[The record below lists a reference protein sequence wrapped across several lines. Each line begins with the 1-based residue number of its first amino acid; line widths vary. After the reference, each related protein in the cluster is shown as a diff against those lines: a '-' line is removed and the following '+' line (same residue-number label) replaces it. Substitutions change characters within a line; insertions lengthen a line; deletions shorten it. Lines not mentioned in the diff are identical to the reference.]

1 MSSRSDALVIFG
13 ATGDL
18 AFKQIFP
25 ALLALV
31 EHGRLDMPIVAVGRK
46 PLADDDLHARVH
58 KSIAATKAK
67 PRGKSYEALIGQLRY
82 VTVDFEDAATFARI
96 RAAIPD
102 ATHPL
107 HYLALPPDT
116 FEQVGAHLAAA
127 GLAQG
132 ARLMLEKPFGH
143 DLASAQ
149 ALSRALHAAWP
160 EEAIFRVDHYLG
172 KEAVENIAYFRA
184 ANPVFERALRVGEVA
199 SIQITM
205 AEEFGIDGRAGFY
218 DAVGAIRDVVQ
229 NHMLELLACLTMELP
244 TTPGHA
250 GLRAARSE
258 LLAQIA
264 PILPSD
270 TVRGQAAEYR
280 DVEGVAKDSTT
291 ETFAALRVHIDSD
304 RWRGVPIA
312 IRVGKSLPVTV
323 TEALVR
329 FRVPTGA
336 VLDET
341 TAHAPDHLRFR
352 IGPEFAIGIGVN
364 VKRGG
369 EAMAGELTE
378 AVLAHAPDPAAAM
391 QPYERLL
398 GDAID
403 GDATLFAREDASLA
417 GWRIVDPVLGN
428 AVPVQTYAAATWGP
442 PDAAKLAPP
451 DGWHDPILKFRARG
465 DT

>member
-1 MSSRSDALVIFG
+1 MSSSAAERSDALVIFG

-31 EHGRLDMPIVAVGRK
+31 EHGRLDMPIIAVGRK
-46 PLADDDLHARVH
+46 PLTDDALHARVH
-58 KSIAATKAK
+58 ESIAATKAK
-67 PRGKSYEALIGQLRY
+67 PRGKSYDALVHQLRY
-82 VTVDFEDAATFARI
+82 VTVDFDDAKTFSRI
-96 RAAIPD
+96 RDAIPD
-102 ATHPL
+102 SQHPL
-107 HYLALPPDT
+107 HYVALPPDT
-116 FEQVGAHLAAA
+116 FQQVGAHLAAA
-127 GLAQG
+127 GLARG

-149 ALSRALHAAWP
+149 ALSRALHESWP
-160 EEAIFRVDHYLG
+160 EDAIFRVDHYLG

-184 ANPVFERALRVGEVA
+184 ANPVFEHALRVGQVA

-205 AEEFGIDGRAGFY
+205 AEELGIDGRAGFY

-250 GLRAARSE
+250 GLRAARSL

-264 PILPSD
+264 PILPTD
-270 TVRGQAAEYR
+270 VVRGQVAEYR
-280 DVEGVAKDSTT
+280 EVKGVAQDSTT
-291 ETFAALRVHIDSD
+291 ETFAALRVRIDSD

-312 IRVGKSLPVTV
+312 IRVGKSMPVTI

-329 FRVPTGA
+329 WRVPAGP

-352 IGPEFAIGIGVN
+352 IGPDFAIGVGVN

-369 EAMAGELTE
+369 EAMTGELAELMLT
-378 AVLAHAPDPAAAM
+378 HPPDPAASM

-403 GDATLFAREDASLA
+403 GDATLFASEDASLA

-428 AVPVQTYAAATWGP
+428 VVPVLRYAAATWGP
-442 PDAAKLAPP
+442 PEAATLAPP
-451 DGWHDPILKFRARG
+451 DGWHDPVKTKG
-465 DT
+465 